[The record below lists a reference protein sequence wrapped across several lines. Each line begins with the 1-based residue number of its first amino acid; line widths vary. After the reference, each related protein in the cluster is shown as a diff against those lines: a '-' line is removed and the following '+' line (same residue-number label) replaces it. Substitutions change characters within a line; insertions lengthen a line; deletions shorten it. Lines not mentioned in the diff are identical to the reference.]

1 MNTTVKVLGGICLG
15 ALAGTIAGVLMAP
28 ASGKETRKQVREK
41 AGELTDEMKSAVSD
55 YVNQALRGYNK
66 KVDAY
71 AENGK
76 HAIESIKHAIKA

>member
-15 ALAGTIAGVLMAP
+15 AIAGTIAGILVAP
-28 ASGKETRKQVREK
+28 ASGRDTRKQLK
-41 AGELTDEMKSAVSD
+41 DKTQTMTDEIKSSVSD
-55 YVNQALRGYNK
+55 YVDHLLKGYNK

-76 HAIESIKHAIKA
+76 HAIDQVKQSIKA